1 MFSGLLLNS
10 VDHTE
15 IVKMKIILILQLRK
29 KENIHS
35 IIRPKKL
42 FLSKEKALFQ
52 TNWTLVYEKK
62 KKVNICDSLFQQM
75 TK

>member
-42 FLSKEKALFQ
+42 FVKRKSPFPNKLDFGIWK
-52 TNWTLVYEKK
+52 EKK
-62 KKVNICDSLFQQM
+62 KN
-75 TK
+75 